1 MNRIGDV
8 VLISLLTVIPSKG
21 CAQNVVKRNQVDS
34 IAKPR
39 HFVRKDSISKMERDV
54 HALGEVVVTAQEAR
68 GLSSSA
74 RGR

>member
-34 IAKPR
+34 IAEPR
-39 HFVRKDSISKMERDV
+39 HFVRKDSISKMER
-54 HALGEVVVTAQEAR
+54 EVSGAKYRYIPKQVVGNHLQTF
-68 GLSSSA
+68 L
-74 RGR
+74 